1 MKLLGAMQLSY
12 CDSVLREKVGT
23 EKYKKLIFWKITC
36 FRTSMKLQHIVFY

>member
-12 CDSVLREKVGT
+12 CDSVLREKIGT

-36 FRTSMKLQHIVFY
+36 FRTSMKLQHTGFY